1 MGTNLLDDKRFG
13 MTDYDVDETEVA
25 ISDLFNLEVGAEL
38 KAKGNKWAI
47 NG

>member
-38 KAKGNKWAI
+38 KAKGNKWATKS
-47 NG
+47 